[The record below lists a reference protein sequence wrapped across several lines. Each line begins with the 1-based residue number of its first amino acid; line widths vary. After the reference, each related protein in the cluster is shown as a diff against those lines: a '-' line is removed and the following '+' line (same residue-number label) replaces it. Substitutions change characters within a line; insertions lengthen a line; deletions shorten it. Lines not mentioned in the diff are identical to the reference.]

1 MRKAEVYM
9 NGVFAGMLEEIETKK
24 GISYVFTY
32 DESYRTSKG
41 IPLSVTMPTTTAAY
55 ESKDLH
61 NFFNGLIPEGWL
73 LSLAAR
79 KFGVNTKDR
88 MGLLLSL
95 CEQNIGAAEIKS
107 DVDQRLS
114 ALQIAGDEI
123 KTIQD
128 GDSEYKI
135 PSHDVCLSCLLPLKE
150 SGENRNYHEDCSMRL
165 FGHARPP
172 LLKLSP
178 ASFEEPAVENLTHKL
193 SLTGVQAKFAA
204 KINFEA
210 NGEKDRRTFT
220 SSPEYIFKP
229 EPKHEKGDRIDYRG
243 LSKLEQF
250 SLTLARRLGIPTA
263 ESGLLYLEG
272 LHPVFVTKRF
282 DRRDGEKIHAEDFA
296 QILERT
302 YGDDKYTGSMEQ
314 IFKALSEYAKI
325 YKNASL
331 EALLRATILNFVLGN
346 SDNHNKNFSIIIAKG
361 KTGTIEAA
369 ISPFYDIVPTLIFM
383 PEDKEESALTIGAR
397 KASIKAENFQDLTKR
412 VPGGQK
418 LLSDFIEKI
427 RKERAFIE
435 AALDGLDV
443 PETKKKELLALM
455 DERLSRFET
464 DTKKR

>member
-1 MRKAEVYM
+1 MRTAEVYM
-9 NGVFAGMLEEIETKK
+9 SGVLAGLLEEIETKK
-24 GISYVFTY
+24 GTSYAFTY
-32 DESYRTSKG
+32 DEGYRASKG
-41 IPLSVTMPTTTAAY
+41 IPLSVTMPTTIARY
-55 ESKDLH
+55 ESKELH

-107 DVDQRLS
+107 DVAQKLS
-114 ALQIAGDEI
+114 ALQIAGEEI
-123 KTIQD
+123 TTIQV
-128 GDSEYKI
+128 GEKEYKI
-135 PSHDVCLSCLLPLKE
+135 PSHDVCLSCLLPLKK

-165 FGHARPP
+165 FGYACPP

-178 ASFEEPAVENLTHKL
+178 TNFEEPAVKNLAHKL

-204 KINFEA
+204 RINFEA

-229 EPKHEKGDRIDYRG
+229 EPKHEEGDRIDYRG

-250 SLTLARRLGIPTA
+250 SLSLARRLGIPTA

-272 LHPVFVTKRF
+272 LHPVFITKRF

-325 YKNASL
+325 YKTASL

-346 SDNHNKNFSIIIAKG
+346 SDNHNKNFSIIIAKA

-397 KASIKAENFQDLTKR
+397 KVKINAENFQGLTTR
-412 VPGGQK
+412 VSGGQK
-418 LLSDFIEKI
+418 ILSNFIEKI
-427 RKERAFIE
+427 REERTFIE
-435 AALDGLDV
+435 TALDGLAV
-443 PETKKKELLALM
+443 PAAKKKGLLALM
-455 DERLSRFET
+455 DERISRFET
-464 DTKKR
+464 DDKKA